1 MARFDLPIVTGK
13 SLDLFG
19 TASALNDVL
28 LYVDTTEYSWVS
40 FQLTGVWTANL
51 IVQVSNDN
59 LNWQQIFYYNISSN
73 TIGNAIASNGIYN
86 VPKLAEYMRVIVNSY
101 TSGTISAIGQA
112 TNNISPSLPVQ
123 SITFNGS
130 QSVDTELPP
139 AIAVNDNLGTPSSPL
154 VGSANILYNGATWDR
169 QRSGASTGTGLGRAL
184 SATGTSAIALM
195 TNVSTTGAGS
205 VANLSTAYLN
215 LTAQLVITS
224 GSLTVISCDI
234 EGSLNGSN
242 WYNII
247 NLASIINGSAVKS
260 NLIPFIYL
268 RANLVTLTGTS
279 PVISILAGA
288 V

>member
-28 LYVDTTEYSWVS
+28 LYIDTTEYSWVS
-40 FQLTGVWTANL
+40 FQLTGVWTASL

-59 LNWQQIFYYNISSN
+59 LNWQQIFYYSISSN

-86 VPKLAEYMRVIVNSY
+86 VPKFAEYMRVIVNSY
-101 TSGTISAIGQA
+101 TSGTITAVGQA

-130 QSVDTELPP
+130 QSVDTELPAAV
-139 AIAVNDNLGTPSSPL
+139 AINDNLSTPVSPI
-154 VGSANILYNGATWDR
+154 VGNANILYNGTVWDR
-169 QRSGASTGTGLGRAL
+169 QRSAAGSGNGLGRSLSANGTAAIAL
-184 SATGTSAIALM
+184 LTNVSATGA
-195 TNVSTTGAGS
+195 GAG
-205 VANLSTAYLN
+205 VNLSTTYLN

-224 GSLTVISCDI
+224 GSLTTISCDI

-242 WYNII
+242 WYNIV
-247 NLASIINGSAVKS
+247 NLASTINGNAVKS

-268 RANLVTLTGTS
+268 RANLITLTGTS
-279 PVISILAGA
+279 PIISIIAGA
-288 V
+288 I

>member
-28 LYVDTTEYSWVS
+28 LYIDTTEYSWVS

-51 IVQVSNDN
+51 IVQVSNDS

-73 TIGNAIASNGIYN
+73 TIGNAIANNGIYN
-86 VPKLAEYMRVIVNSY
+86 VPKFAEYMRVIVNSY

-123 SITFNGS
+123 AITFNGS

-169 QRSGASTGTGLGRAL
+169 QRSAASTGNGLGRAL
-184 SATGTSAIALM
+184 SASGTSAIALL

-205 VANLSTAYLN
+205 ATNLSTTYLN
-215 LTAQLVITS
+215 VIMQLVIVS
-224 GSLTVISCDI
+224 GSVTVISCDL
-234 EGSLNGSN
+234 EGSLNSTN
-242 WYNII
+242 WYTIV
-247 NLASIINGSAVKS
+247 NLASAVNGTAVRS
-260 NLIPFIYL
+260 NIIPFIYL

-288 V
+288 I